1 MRTRLFT
8 AAPIRPERNVK
19 ARAILDTPER
29 QNAALAL
36 QDIIIN
42 SPVPRHAVMEISS
55 RNVVEG
61 TARAPHRAMYKA
73 MSLTDDDI
81 AKPFVG
87 VCHTG
92 NEATPC
98 NIHLPRLAI
107 KAKQGVADAGATPR
121 EFSTI
126 AVSDGIAMGHEGMK
140 SSLVSR
146 EVIADSIELMVRAH
160 QYDAL
165 VGIAGCDKSLP
176 GTMMAMARLNIPS
189 VFVYGGTI
197 MPGVLADGRELTIVD
212 VYEAVGAYDSGNISL
227 EQLKDIEDT
236 ACPNAGSCGGMF
248 TANTMASISEA
259 IGLALP
265 GSASPPAEDARREEM
280 AYQTGAACARL
291 LLESGTRPRDILT
304 FEAFENAIAMLNA
317 VGGSTNGILHLLAL
331 SREVGVNLT
340 YDDFERVRKR
350 TPHITD
356 MKPGGNYVMNSLD
369 RIGGIPRVMAKLLDA
384 GLLNGDC
391 ITVTGRTISENLGSE
406 NTRVWLS
413 QAPGATSTGVASPA
427 AAASPPTSPATPPT
441 ATASTTFAASQ
452 DHPAKKGADV
462 PPDHAPG
469 ILRGVE
475 NPIHRTG
482 TALILKGTLAPDGAV
497 IKTAGVEMSSFEGRA
512 RVFDREEE
520 AFEAVSQGKIVPGDV
535 VVIRYEGPKG
545 GPGMREMLAT
555 TAALVG
561 QGLGRQ
567 VAMVTDGRFS
577 GGTRGFM
584 VGHVAPEAYVG
595 GPIALVED
603 GDAIRI
609 DTDSNSIDIVVPDRE
624 MDARR
629 ARWQRPPPNYEDGAL
644 AKFASLV
651 GSASE
656 GAVTRPVLP

>member
-1 MRTRLFT
+1 MT
-8 AAPIRPERNVK
+8 
-19 ARAILDTPER
+19 
-29 QNAALAL
+29 
-36 QDIIIN
+36 
-42 SPVPRHAVMEISS
+42 ISS

-73 MSLTDDDI
+73 MGLTDNDLSKSFI
-81 AKPFVG
+81 G

-98 NIHLPRLAI
+98 NIHLPELAQ
-107 KAKQGVADAGATPR
+107 KAKEGVSDGNATPR

-197 MPGVLADGRELTIVD
+197 MPGMLNGKELTVVD
-212 VYEAVGAYDSGNISL
+212 VYEAVGSYDAGKISL
-227 EQLKDIEDT
+227 EELKNIENV

-265 GSASPPAEDARREEM
+265 GSASPPAEDDRRGKIV
-280 AYQTGAACARL
+280 YDTGLACTK
-291 LLESGTRPRDILT
+291 LLELGIKPREILS
-304 FEAFENAIAMLNA
+304 FEAFENAITMLNA

-331 SREVGVNLT
+331 SNEANIKLT
-340 YDDFERVRKR
+340 YDDFERIRKK
-350 TPHITD
+350 TPHIAD
-356 MKPGGNYVMNSLD
+356 MKPGGSYVMNSLD
-369 RIGGIPRVMAKLLDA
+369 KIGGIPFVLKKLLEKN
-384 GLLNGDC
+384 LINTNV
-391 ITVTGRTISENLGSE
+391 ITVTGQTIKDNIEQFTMPDITE
-406 NTRVWLS
+406 
-413 QAPGATSTGVASPA
+413 QQIIKSTDS
-427 AAASPPTSPATPPT
+427 
-441 ATASTTFAASQ
+441 
-452 DHPAKKGADV
+452 
-462 PPDHAPG
+462 
-469 ILRGVE
+469 
-475 NPIHRTG
+475 PIHNVG
-482 TALILKGTLAPDGAV
+482 TAVILKGSLAPDGAV
-497 IKTAGVEMSSFEGRA
+497 IKTAGVEMTEFTGTA
-512 RVFDREEE
+512 KVFDREEI
-520 AFEAVSQGKIVPGDV
+520 AFDAVSKGEIDEGDV

-561 QGLGRQ
+561 QGLGKK

-584 VGHVAPEAYVG
+584 VGHVAPEAFVG
-595 GPIALVED
+595 GPIALIKN
-603 GDAIRI
+603 GDKITI
-609 DTDSNSIDIVVPDRE
+609 STDNNSIELHVSEDELKKRKEHWDR
-624 MDARR
+624 
-629 ARWQRPPPNYEDGAL
+629 PVPNYTDGAL
-644 AKFASLV
+644 AKYASLV
-651 GSASE
+651 GSAAQ
-656 GAVTRPVLP
+656 GAITKPANS

>member
-1 MRTRLFT
+1 
-8 AAPIRPERNVK
+8 
-19 ARAILDTPER
+19 
-29 QNAALAL
+29 
-36 QDIIIN
+36 
-42 SPVPRHAVMEISS
+42 MEISS

-61 TARAPHRAMYKA
+61 TARSPHRAMYKA
-73 MSLTDDDI
+73 MGLNDDDLSKQFI
-81 AKPFVG
+81 G

-98 NIHLPRLAI
+98 NIHLPQLALE
-107 KAKQGVADAGATPR
+107 AKRGVSDTGATPR

-197 MPGVLADGRELTIVD
+197 KPGMLDGKELTVVD
-212 VYEAVGAYDSGNISL
+212 VYEAVGAYDAGKLSL
-227 EQLKDIEDT
+227 EDLKNIENV

-265 GSASPPAEDARREEM
+265 GSASPPAEDDRRNTM
-280 AYQTGAACARL
+280 VYDSGVACAK
-291 LLESGTRPRDILT
+291 LLEMNIRPREILT
-304 FEAFENAIAMLNA
+304 FEAFENAIMMLNS

-331 SREVGVNLT
+331 ANEVNIDLT
-340 YDDFERVRKR
+340 YDDFERIRKK
-350 TPHITD
+350 TPHLAD
-356 MKPGGNYVMNSLD
+356 MKPGGNYVMESLD
-369 RIGGIPRVMAKLLDA
+369 RIGGIPFVLKKLLEK
-384 GLLNGDC
+384 GLLNENC
-391 ITVTGRTISENLGSE
+391 ITVTGKTIKENLNSITLPNAE
-406 NTRVWLS
+406 QNIVRS
-413 QAPGATSTGVASPA
+413 
-427 AAASPPTSPATPPT
+427 
-441 ATASTTFAASQ
+441 
-452 DHPAKKGADV
+452 
-462 PPDHAPG
+462 
-469 ILRGVE
+469 IE
-475 NPIHRTG
+475 NPIHEVG
-482 TALILKGTLAPDGAV
+482 TAVVLKGTLAPEGAV
-497 IKTAGVEMSSFEGRA
+497 IKTAGVEMTKFTGNA
-512 RVFDREEE
+512 KVYDREEL
-520 AFEAVSQGKIVPGDV
+520 AFDAVSKGGIDEGDV

-561 QGLGRQ
+561 QGLGKK

-595 GPIALVED
+595 GPIALVKN
-603 GDAIRI
+603 GDKITI
-609 DTDSNSIDIVVPDRE
+609 DTETNIIDLHVSSEELENRKKEWKKPE
-624 MDARR
+624 
-629 ARWQRPPPNYEDGAL
+629 PNYSSGAL
-644 AKFASLV
+644 AKFATLV
-651 GSASE
+651 GSAAN
-656 GAVTRPVLP
+656 GAVTYANP

>member
-1 MRTRLFT
+1 M
-8 AAPIRPERNVK
+8 K
-19 ARAILDTPER
+19 
-29 QNAALAL
+29 
-36 QDIIIN
+36 
-42 SPVPRHAVMEISS
+42 ISS

-73 MSLTDDDI
+73 MGLTNEDLS
-81 AKPFVG
+81 KSFVG

-98 NIHLPRLAI
+98 NIHLPNLAQQ
-107 KAKQGVADAGATPR
+107 AKQGVTEGGATPR

-146 EVIADSIELMVRAH
+146 EIIADSIEVMVRAH

-197 MPGVLADGRELTIVD
+197 KPGMLDGKELTVVD
-212 VYEAVGAYDSGNISL
+212 VYEAVGAYDAGKLSL
-227 EQLKDIEDT
+227 EDLKNIENV

-265 GSASPPAEDARREEM
+265 GSASPPAEDNRRNNVV
-280 AYQTGAACARL
+280 YDTGVACAK
-291 LLESGTRPRDILT
+291 LLEMNIRPKEILT
-304 FEAFENAIAMLNA
+304 FEAFENAIMMLNS

-331 SREVGVNLT
+331 ANEVNIDLT
-340 YDDFERVRKR
+340 YDDFERIRKK
-350 TPHITD
+350 TPHLAD
-356 MKPGGNYVMNSLD
+356 MKPGGNYVMESLD
-369 RIGGIPRVMAKLLDA
+369 RIGGIPFVLKKLLDK
-384 GLLNGDC
+384 GLLNEDC
-391 ITVTGRTISENLGSE
+391 ITVTGKTIKENLNSFKFPSAEQNIVRTI
-406 NTRVWLS
+406 
-413 QAPGATSTGVASPA
+413 
-427 AAASPPTSPATPPT
+427 
-441 ATASTTFAASQ
+441 
-452 DHPAKKGADV
+452 
-462 PPDHAPG
+462 
-469 ILRGVE
+469 E
-475 NPIHRTG
+475 NPIHEVG
-482 TALILKGTLAPDGAV
+482 TAVILKGTLAPEGAV
-497 IKTAGVEMSSFEGRA
+497 IKTAGVEMTKFTGNA
-512 RVFDREEE
+512 KVFDREEL
-520 AFEAVSQGKIVPGDV
+520 AFDSVSKGGIDEGDV

-561 QGLGRQ
+561 QGLGKK

-595 GPIALVED
+595 GPIALVKN
-603 GDAIRI
+603 GDKITI
-609 DTDSNSIDIVVPDRE
+609 DTETNIIDLHVSNEELESRKKDWKKPE
-624 MDARR
+624 A
-629 ARWQRPPPNYEDGAL
+629 NYTTGAL
-644 AKFASLV
+644 AKFATLV
-651 GSASE
+651 GSAAN
-656 GAVTRPVLP
+656 GAVTYANP

>member
-1 MRTRLFT
+1 M
-8 AAPIRPERNVK
+8 
-19 ARAILDTPER
+19 
-29 QNAALAL
+29 
-36 QDIIIN
+36 
-42 SPVPRHAVMEISS
+42 SISS

-73 MSLTDDDI
+73 MGLTDNDLD
-81 AKPFVG
+81 KPFIG

-98 NIHLPRLAI
+98 NIHLPRLAL
-107 KAKQGVADAGATPR
+107 KAKQGVMDGGATPR

-146 EVIADSIELMVRAH
+146 EIIADSIELMVRAH

-176 GTMMAMARLNIPS
+176 GTMMAMARLNLPS

-197 MPGVLADGRELTIVD
+197 MPGMLDGKELTVVD
-212 VYEAVGAYDSGNISL
+212 VYEAVGAYDAGQLSL
-227 EQLKDIEDT
+227 EALKNIENT

-265 GSASPPAEDARREEM
+265 GSASPPAEDDRREKM
-280 AYQTGAACARL
+280 VYDTGFACAK
-291 LLESGTRPRDILT
+291 LLEMDIKPRDILT
-304 FEAFENAIAMLNA
+304 FEAFENAITMLNA

-331 SREVGVNLT
+331 SNEVGIKLT
-340 YDDFERVRKR
+340 YDDFERVRKK
-350 TPHITD
+350 TPHLAD
-356 MKPGGNYVMNSLD
+356 MKPGGSYVMNSLD
-369 RIGGIPRVMAKLLDA
+369 KIGGIPFVLKKLSQR
-384 GLLNGDC
+384 GLIHDNC
-391 ITVTGRTISENLGSE
+391 ITVTGKTIKENL
-406 NTRVWLS
+406 
-413 QAPGATSTGVASPA
+413 ASMNIPEPEQQIVR
-427 AAASPPTSPATPPT
+427 SI
-441 ATASTTFAASQ
+441 
-452 DHPAKKGADV
+452 D
-462 PPDHAPG
+462 
-469 ILRGVE
+469 
-475 NPIHRTG
+475 NPIHNVG
-482 TALILKGTLAPDGAV
+482 TAVILKGSLAPDGAV
-497 IKTAGVEMSSFEGRA
+497 IKTAGVEMTQFTGKA
-512 RVFDREEE
+512 RVFDREEY
-520 AFEAVSQGKIVPGDV
+520 AFDAVSKGEIDEGHV

-561 QGLGRQ
+561 QGLGKK

-595 GPIALVED
+595 GPIALVKDDDE
-603 GDAIRI
+603 ITI
-609 DTDSNSIDIVVPDRE
+609 DTETNIIDLHVPSE
-624 MDARR
+624 ELERR
-629 ARWQRPPPNYEDGAL
+629 RSQWHPPKPNYTSGAL

-651 GSASE
+651 GSAAE
-656 GAVTRPVLP
+656 GAITKATL